1 MTATHDLRAPILRAI
16 AANPDVAEHWHE
28 LADWLSV
35 LARDDEAVSVRVL
48 WPTLRDN
55 LAVASLA
62 VTLTAVAM
70 NCKTLGAIARK
81 LPRQADETPPV

>member
-55 LAVASLA
+55 LAVASLEA
-62 VTLTAVAM
+62 TLASVAKNSKM
-70 NCKTLGAIARK
+70 LAAIARK
-81 LPRQADETPPV
+81 MPRHDAETRLE